1 MSGLPRS
8 PTLLAGTPTGRFL
21 RYATLQILAVA
32 VLASFT
38 APLAIFFPDP
48 LDVVD
53 VLLVQSPATF
63 AAGTG
68 AVATAWTLKG
78 LEVAALVF
86 YVAVPLT
93 VAWWSTARG
102 DRRRQ
107 SAALWAGVALLGLPW
122 FAAWRELLR
131 SPVPTHRVLG
141 GLVALGGPA
150 LVVAASRVVAR
161 RPVADGDAA
170 ERRPAEAP
178 TGPPP
183 GVFLGFLL
191 AASVLAVPLVIPNPT
206 AGLVEGASGPFGDG
220 SPTVANEHD
229 RRPTGEGLGVL
240 SNTRAT
246 DPGLFVVARDS
257 VPVHQPRRW
266 SRMRAH
272 SARARSTATETPM
285 PTNPPTTTASTTS

>member
-32 VLASFT
+32 VLVSFT

-48 LDVVD
+48 LDVVN

-68 AVATAWTLKG
+68 AVATAWTLKA
-78 LEVAALVF
+78 LEVAALGL
-86 YVAVPLT
+86 YVAVPLA

-102 DRRRQ
+102 DRRWQ

-122 FAAWRELLR
+122 FAAWRGLLR

-141 GLVALGGPA
+141 GLVAVAGPA
-150 LVVAASRVVAR
+150 LVVAVHRVA
-161 RPVADGDAA
+161 ADRQPSGV
-170 ERRPAEAP
+170 P

-191 AASVLAVPLVIPNPT
+191 AVAVVAVPLVVPNPT
-206 AGLVEGASGPFGDG
+206 AGLVEGAGGPFGDG
-220 SPTVANEHD
+220 SPTVANEHGH
-229 RRPTGEGLGVL
+229 RPTGDGLGVPT
-240 SNTRAT
+240 NTRAT
-246 DPGLFVVARDS
+246 DSGLFVVARGS
-257 VPVHQPRRW
+257 VTVHQPRRW